1 MKSKPFKTIDEQ
13 LELLQNRGVQFTDVK
28 KAKLYLL
35 NNNYYNVDNCYG
47 KFFIDHDDEYI
58 KGTNFDEITNVH
70 FFDKETEL
78 NILENHEG

>member
-35 NNNYYNVDNCYG
+35 NNNLL
-47 KFFIDHDDEYI
+47 
-58 KGTNFDEITNVH
+58 
-70 FFDKETEL
+70 TE
-78 NILENHEG
+78 